1 MALGWNLYLSTVVLL
16 VVTAVYTIAGRAEGI
31 RVQAPGAETESQG
44 EVGRAAWRCSREQG
58 CGEGTVISTGIT
70 RGCSRQSHQPA
81 LSSTRAPLSGLG
93 TWEPSSGLSQP
104 ARMGDLNGVGWGR
117 REYPGGATSRAEEQP
132 WDIENKN

>member
-44 EVGRAAWRCSREQG
+44 EVGRAAWRCSSEQG
-58 CGEGTVISTGIT
+58 RGKGTVISTGIT

-81 LSSTRAPLSGLG
+81 LSSARAPLSGLG

-104 ARMGDLNGVGWGR
+104 ARMGDLNGVG
-117 REYPGGATSRAEEQP
+117 
-132 WDIENKN
+132 